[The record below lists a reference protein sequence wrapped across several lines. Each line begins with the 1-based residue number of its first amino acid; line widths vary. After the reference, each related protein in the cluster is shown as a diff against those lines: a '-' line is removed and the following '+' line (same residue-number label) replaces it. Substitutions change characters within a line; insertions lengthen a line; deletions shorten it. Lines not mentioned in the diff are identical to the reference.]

1 MLAQVQ
7 ASVHDNWDGT
17 PALGEAETP
26 RLLHTCGTAHEAM
39 VLGLG
44 FGGEADWPQRRQET
58 LQSGRV
64 FSPHPRWGPCMS
76 AARPL
81 LSWETH
87 TSGKLCPSQQG
98 RLCLEL

>member
-1 MLAQVQ
+1 MLAQVP
-7 ASVHDNWDGT
+7 ASIHDNWDGT

-44 FGGEADWPQRRQET
+44 FGGEADWPQRRRET

-64 FSPHPRWGPCMS
+64 FSASSLGSVHVSSKAPSVLGITHFWQTVSKS
-76 AARPL
+76 ARQTLP
-81 LSWETH
+81 
-87 TSGKLCPSQQG
+87 
-98 RLCLEL
+98 